1 MQYLPKTKITMLSAD
16 SRKIKKGGAFLA
28 VQGVQSNGVD
38 FIPMALANGAS
49 VIITH
54 TQTDT
59 SNIPKGI
66 EVISHDNPRA
76 IFAKMANEFYQPQPT
91 FFGAVTGTN
100 GKTSI
105 ANFVQQFW
113 ALLNHKSIAIGTMGM
128 TGSGYEPTT
137 SLTTPDP
144 VDLHHAL
151 QNATLD
157 KNITHVCLE
166 ASSHGLH
173 MQRIDGI
180 TVKAAGFTNLS
191 RDHLDYHEN
200 MEQYF
205 TAKARLFSHILCERG
220 LGVLHKNIPE
230 FEALKAIC
238 HSRNI
243 NILSYGIKSGADLDI
258 TQYTRTP
265 TGFNITIQYMGQAIE
280 SSVRLAGVFQLENI
294 LCAIGI
300 ASSAGIDILDLI
312 ALLPKIKGVKG
323 RLEYIGTSTK
333 GADIFVD
340 FAHTPAALE
349 SVLKTMRPHAT
360 NNLCVVIGCG
370 GDRDSGKR
378 PIMGKISVELADVVY
393 ITDDNPRTED
403 AGQIR
408 TNMMVGA
415 IGATEIAGRA
425 SAIKN
430 AIKKLEKG
438 DILIVAGKG
447 HEQGQIIGTTVH
459 PFDDGDCIKTVLET
473 L

>member
-1 MQYLPKTKITMLSAD
+1 MQYLPQKKITMLSAD

-59 SNIPKGI
+59 TNIPKDI

-76 IFAKMANEFYQPQPT
+76 IFAKMANEFYQPQPI
-91 FFGAVTGTN
+91 FFGAITGTN

-113 ALLNHKSIAIGTMGM
+113 VLLNHKSIAIGTMGM

-144 VDLHHAL
+144 VDLHNAL
-151 QNATLD
+151 QSATLD
-157 KNITHVCLE
+157 KGITHVCIE
-166 ASSHGLH
+166 ASSHGLD
-173 MQRIDGI
+173 MQRIDG
-180 TVKAAGFTNLS
+180 VNVQAAGFTNLS
-191 RDHLDYHEN
+191 RDHLDYHES

-205 TAKARLFSHILCERG
+205 TAKARLFSHILCEGG
-220 LGVLHKNIPE
+220 LSVLNKNIPE
-230 FEALKAIC
+230 FDTLKTIC
-238 HSRNI
+238 LSRNI
-243 NILSYGIKSGADLDI
+243 NIVSYGIKSGADLDI
-258 TQYTRTP
+258 THYKRTP
-265 TGFNITIQYMGQAIE
+265 KGFDITIQYKGQAIE
-280 SSVRLAGVFQLENI
+280 SSVCLAGVFQLENI

-300 ASSAGIDILDLI
+300 ASGAGIDILDLI
-312 ALLPKIKGVKG
+312 ALLPKIQGVKG
-323 RLEYIGTSTK
+323 RLEYIGTSQK

-340 FAHTPAALE
+340 FAHTPDALE

-360 NNLCVVIGCG
+360 NNLCLVAGCG
-370 GDRDSGKR
+370 GDRDAGKR
-378 PIMGKISVELADVVY
+378 PIMGKVSIEFADVVY

-408 TNMMVGA
+408 ADMIAGA
-415 IGATEIAGRA
+415 IGAKEIAGRA
-425 SAIKN
+425 N
-430 AIKKLEKG
+430 AIRTAIEKLEQG

-459 PFDDGDCIKTVLET
+459 PFDDGNCIKKILET